1 MLAAELLWD
10 GLHDNTH
17 EACGKDG
24 ASVNYPVQLEL
35 VHALL
40 NLEYE

>member
-17 EACGKDG
+17 EVCGKDR
-24 ASVNYPVQLEL
+24 ALVNYPVQLEL

-40 NLEYE
+40 NLV